1 MEQYIKDHKMTD
13 LFENLTRLLVLSKP
27 TDPLTFLIDV
37 LENRRVQRLIL
48 ISGVVAPTRQE
59 IVISLANLFNYK
71 IITIEDH
78 FKSHWI
84 NDDEVNE
91 YIYSELKRTERHFR
105 GVIISGYPNNIKQAY
120 YL

>member
-1 MEQYIKDHKMTD
+1 MTD
-13 LFENLTRLLVLSKP
+13 VFENLTRLLVLSKP
-27 TDPLTFLIDV
+27 ADPLAFLVDV

-78 FKSHWI
+78 FKSHWM